1 MAEEII
7 FKVSTDTGDTVKKVS
22 DVEKALKGAN
32 ASTIALNKSNI
43 ETSKEQAK
51 VAQSLENS
59 AKASTNFASKMA
71 AIKKE
76 VDSGDLSM
84 RQMNKKIQEYQSI
97 ALAAGRTSPIGQ
109 EALQQASNLQDKL
122 TDLRNETTRLANDHK
137 NLAGVMQIGTGVVAG
152 YGAVQSSMALVGVEN
167 EDLQKSMQKLMAIQT
182 LLNSVQQI
190 KIMLEK
196 ESSAMILINTIRT
209 KAWAIVQGGLTAAMI
224 STSIAMKGLGVAI
237 KNIPIVGW
245 IIAIVAALIAL
256 IAIIYNMTKANEV
269 AEAQNDSLTK
279 SYDRQTE
286 ALSRSAA
293 KQGRDME
300 NIIKL
305 RKAQGAS
312 VEELH
317 ELEMEKLKKE
327 EIARIKDKNLQQTTL
342 AKKTMVYRNALREE
356 NYELAKSIRGEIDAV
371 RTKYKDLKDLD
382 GQYSEDK
389 KLKQIEFDNTQ
400 KETAA
405 ANQQKA
411 NDAWKSAEEKRK
423 SEQER
428 INKEKID
435 QQRMLADLMVANIE
449 DEFVRTRAALL
460 LNQER
465 ERADLVAKYPKNTAL
480 LAELDKKQ
488 KAELAKSDAEIKKQ
502 IKAKEVAD
510 KADSDAKE
518 DAADKALNDKRNRDK
533 KAQLE
538 LQLLQAGEDFEARM
552 QLKREQNELELQIAL
567 EAENLTENE
576 IALINEKF
584 RIEDEKLDEE
594 QANKKKELAKQ
605 VAKAAFQTAEM
616 GLAAVTQISDIFFE
630 NQLNQVEKGSAQ
642 ELAIRKKQFA
652 MNKKLQ
658 IGQAIMQGVQA
669 VQAAYTS
676 GVGIPFVGAVTGP
689 LFAAA
694 AGVAS
699 LMNINKIKNTTFDS
713 GGGSVSAPSVPAPT
727 IPDAASALGG
737 ESTLTAGLQGSGSQ
751 QGQMQPNE
759 QGQSIKVNI
768 VDSDI
773 KASLDNEAKVN
784 VLNSIG

>member
-488 KAELAKSDAEIKKQ
+488 KAELAKSDDEIKAQ
-502 IKAKEVAD
+502 IKAKEDAAKVEA
-510 KADSDAKE
+510 AAKE

-567 EAENLTENE
+567 EAENLTKNE
-576 IALINEKF
+576 IALINEKY

-594 QANKKKELAKQ
+594 QAEKKKQLAKDVQ
-605 VAKAAFQTAEM
+605 SAAKQTAEM
-616 GLAAVTQISDIFFE
+616 GLAAITQISDIFFE

-669 VQAAYTS
+669 VQAAYSS
-676 GVGIPFVGAVTGP
+676 GFAIPLVGAVTGP

-694 AGVAS
+694 AGVSS

-713 GGGSVSAPSVPAPT
+713 GGGSVSAPSVPSPT
-727 IPDAASALGG
+727 IPDAATALGG

-751 QGQMQPNE
+751 QGQMQPNG

>member
-32 ASTIALNKSNI
+32 ASTIALNKSNV

-59 AKASTNFASKMA
+59 AKASTDFAAKMA

-76 VDSGDLSM
+76 VDSGDLSF
-84 RQMNKKIQEYQSI
+84 RQMNKKVQEYQSI
-97 ALAAGRTSPIGQ
+97 AIAAGRTSPIGQ
-109 EALQQASNLQDKL
+109 EALNMAAALQDEL
-122 TDLRNETTRLANDHK
+122 GDLRNETSRLADDHK
-137 NLAGVMQIGTGVVAG
+137 NLSGVMQIGTGVVAG

-190 KIMLEK
+190 KLMLEK
-196 ESSAMILINTIRT
+196 ESSAMILINTVRT
-209 KAWAIVQGGLTAAMI
+209 KAMAIVQAGWTAAMI
-224 STSIAMKGLGVAI
+224 STSVAMKGLGVAI

-286 ALSRSAA
+286 ALSRSSA
-293 KQGRDME
+293 KQGRDMD
-300 NIIKL
+300 NLIKL

-317 ELEMEKLKKE
+317 DLEMEKLKKE
-327 EIARIKDKNLQQTTL
+327 EIARVKDKNLQQMTL
-342 AKKTMVYRNALREE
+342 AKKTVAYRTALREE
-356 NYELAKSIRGEIDAV
+356 NWELAKSIKGEIDAV

-382 GQYSEDK
+382 GQYGEDK
-389 KLKQIEFDNTQ
+389 KLKQTEFENDQ

-405 ANQQKA
+405 ADQQKA
-411 NDAWKSAEEKRK
+411 NDAWKSAQEKRK

-465 ERADLVAKYPKNTAL
+465 ERADLIAKYPKNTAL

-488 KAELAKSDAEIKKQ
+488 KAELAKSDDEIKAQ
-502 IKAKEVAD
+502 IKAKEDAAKVESA
-510 KADSDAKE
+510 AKE
-518 DAADKALNDKRNRDK
+518 DAADKVLNDKRNRDK

-594 QANKKKELAKQ
+594 QAEKKKQLAKDVQ
-605 VAKAAFQTAEM
+605 SAAKQTAEM
-616 GLAAVTQISDIFFE
+616 GLAAITQISDIFFE

-669 VQAAYTS
+669 VQAAYSS
-676 GVGIPFVGAVTGP
+676 GFAIPLVGAVTGP

-694 AGVAS
+694 AGVSS

-751 QGQMQPNE
+751 QGQMQPNG